1 MRTASAYNLLMA
13 RGWESKSVEDQQAE
27 ALSAGDKPRP
37 PLTPDQRTRK
47 REHDLVLLTRQRILH
62 QLEAAQHPQHR
73 EMLENALSDINS
85 RLARLG

>member
-1 MRTASAYNLLMA
+1 MA

-47 REHDLVLLTRQRILH
+47 REHDLVLLTRQRVLH
-62 QLEAAQHPQHR
+62 QLEAVQHPLHR